1 MHCFAVN
8 DIARHCG
15 YYADTESLR
24 STVTALHCTSL
35 EASCLC
41 WGYDILGHLIEVKSG
56 AEYSRSPKSFVRIQ
70 GSKMFKRSIDLFK
83 TFQKQLV
90 ELWPTVVPVAW
101 SQHMPKLFREKP
113 SFFWEADK
121 RRGNHVW
128 QLHLDCLRIHLIHL
142 PSGKKLESYLHD
154 HILKPLGMCP
164 RPQDNMKIMK
174 CALCA
179 KEWLTQLRC
188 HKKRNLVVMDVCA
201 HGHTFVLLLY
211 QFQSRNWMGI

>member
-1 MHCFAVN
+1 MLRL
-8 DIARHCG
+8 RHSWTPHRG
-15 YYADTESLR
+15 EIR
-24 STVTALHCTSL
+24 SR
-35 EASCLC
+35 
-41 WGYDILGHLIEVKSG
+41 IQ
-56 AEYSRSPKSFVRIQ
+56 PKSEVVRSNSRFKNVQKVNWPVQ
-70 GSKMFKRSIDLFK
+70 GFK

-142 PSGKKLESYLHD
+142 PSDPSGKKLESYLHD

-164 RPQDNMKIMK
+164 RPQDNMK

-211 QFQSRNWMGI
+211 QFQSRNCMGI